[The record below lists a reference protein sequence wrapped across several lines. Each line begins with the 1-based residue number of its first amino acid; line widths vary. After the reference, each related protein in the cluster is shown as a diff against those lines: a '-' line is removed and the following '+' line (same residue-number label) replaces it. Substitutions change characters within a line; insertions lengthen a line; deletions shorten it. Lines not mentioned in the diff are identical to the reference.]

1 MFVRFFFMFDSRTL
15 VGCRFPKR
23 KGEMAMTHRRGVAK
37 QKLARLM
44 DELMAQ
50 GAVSAE
56 RKFIPHLFCRHIT
69 VTSVCGPHS
78 NFEFPF
84 RS

>member
-1 MFVRFFFMFDSRTL
+1 
-15 VGCRFPKR
+15 
-23 KGEMAMTHRRGVAK
+23 MAIMLQRGVAK

-56 RKFIPHLFCRHIT
+56 RKFISHLFCRHII
-69 VTSVCGPHS
+69 VTSVCGLHS

>member
-1 MFVRFFFMFDSRTL
+1 MTMTL
-15 VGCRFPKR
+15 QCGAV
-23 KGEMAMTHRRGVAK
+23 
-37 QKLARLM
+37 KLGIAGLM
-44 DELMAQ
+44 DMLMAQ

-56 RKFIPHLFCRHIT
+56 RKFISHLFCRHIT